1 MKNFL
6 ATLSALVVGY
16 LAIDM
21 LAFIAWALSGQ
32 HPVDNFYI
40 GSVTAYILR
49 AILRV

>member
-6 ATLSALVVGY
+6 TTASAILVGY

-40 GSVTAYILR
+40 GSITAHILR
-49 AILRV
+49 AILGV